1 MNSTRFEPQFRSVL
15 RIVAGF
21 TFSLWGYMRL
31 FGAFGGPK
39 SDETLLVIAGLLE
52 LFGGNLILLGLFTRP
67 TAFLLSGMMAVAYF
81 KVHAPRTFWPITNGG
96 ELAVLYSFIFLWLS
110 AAGAGPWS
118 LDYLLSVRRE
128 GRRNHLLQTARRS
141 HATPRP
147 SDRLTAS

>member
-1 MNSTRFEPQFRSVL
+1 MNSARFEPQLRSIL

-31 FGAFGGPK
+31 FGAFGRPK
-39 SDETLLVIAGLLE
+39 AVNTLLIVAGILE
-52 LFGGNLILLGLFTRP
+52 LCGGNLILLGLFTRA

-81 KVHAPRTFWPITNGG
+81 WVHAPRTMWPITNGG

-118 LDYLLSVRRE
+118 LDCFWSTRTQRILQPVSPAAEERIRSTEVVAQ
-128 GRRNHLLQTARRS
+128 GRS
-141 HATPRP
+141 
-147 SDRLTAS
+147 

>member
-1 MNSTRFEPQFRSVL
+1 MNSTRFEPQLRSVL

-31 FGAFGGPK
+31 FGAFGGQRNV
-39 SDETLLVIAGLLE
+39 ETLLIVAGGLE

-81 KVHAPRTFWPITNGG
+81 TVHAPNNFWPITNGG
-96 ELAVLYSFIFLWLS
+96 ELAALYCFIFLWLS

-118 LDYLLSVRRE
+118 LDYLWSIRASRTRRPIRPALVDRMSSTE
-128 GRRNHLLQTARRS
+128 VVEQSRS
-141 HATPRP
+141 
-147 SDRLTAS
+147 

>member
-1 MNSTRFEPQFRSVL
+1 MNSARFEPQLRSVL
-15 RIVAGF
+15 RIVVGF

-31 FGAFGGPK
+31 FGAFGKPK
-39 SDETLLVIAGLLE
+39 AVDSLLIVAGILE

-67 TAFLLSGMMAVAYF
+67 TAFLLSGMMAIAYF
-81 KVHAPRTFWPITNGG
+81 KVHAPRTIWPITNGG

-118 LDYLLSVRRE
+118 LDYFWSTRRASL
-128 GRRNHLLQTARRS
+128 RRFVADHSNSPGNT
-141 HATPRP
+141 RP